1 MPKFGAGPIKLN
13 LCPRCLVFLRQMGT
27 NGDESNRFA
36 VEDENIAIYVSAVLY
51 LKNRQARIKA
61 KVIVESLQRRS
72 TTWEFFSTFLTC

>member
-36 VEDENIAIYVSAVLY
+36 VEDENVTIYVPAALY
-51 LKNRQARIKA
+51 LRNRRAWREA
-61 KVIVESLQRRS
+61 DAIVDSLQRRRTS
-72 TTWEFFSTFLTC
+72 WEDF